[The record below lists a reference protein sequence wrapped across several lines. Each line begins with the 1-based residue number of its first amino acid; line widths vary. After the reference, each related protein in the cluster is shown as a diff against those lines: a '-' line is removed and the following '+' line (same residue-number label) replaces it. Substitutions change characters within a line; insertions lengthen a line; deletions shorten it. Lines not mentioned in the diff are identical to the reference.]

1 MQEIEKKKS
10 GMRGEVPEGWKVKL
24 VQEAFQ
30 ICNNLRFP
38 LSETDRKLIQGEYP
52 YYGPTKIQDYIN
64 EYRVDGK
71 YALIGEDGDHF
82 LKWKELPMTL
92 LVSGQ
97 FNVNNHAHLVQGDKN
112 LTEWFYYY
120 FQHKELT
127 QFLTRQGAGRYK
139 LTKKALGEI
148 PILLPPLPEQRAIA
162 DCLSTWDGAI
172 QATEQLIRQ
181 KELQKKWLMQQLLTG
196 KKRLK
201 GFSGEWREMKF
212 DSFLK
217 ESRIKG
223 NSGAIS
229 RKITVKL
236 YGRGVYAKDEKKVG
250 SANTQYFIRKTGQ
263 FIYSKLDFLNGAF
276 GLIPYELNAFESTL
290 DLPCFDLFED
300 KINKYFF
307 LFYVSREEFYKRH
320 DDGAIGGRKAKRI
333 QVNEFLNI
341 KPKLPPLQEQQAIA
355 SILSESD
362 RELDLLRNRLEK
374 IREQKKGLMQVLLT
388 GKRRIITKNQL

>member
-388 GKRRIITKNQL
+388 GKRRLRIKEL